1 MTVVPWVDI
10 ECNVPGL
17 VWEVHLVDIGLG
29 VSSLVVGWI
38 IVDVGSVV
46 PCIVFPLVVEVSIDR
61 GVSPVVETVEPFGT
75 VVDSGVCIGVGLS

>member
-17 VWEVHLVDIGLG
+17 VWEVHLVDMGLG
-29 VSSLVVGWI
+29 VSLLDVGWI

-46 PCIVFPLVVEVSIDR
+46 PCIVFPLVVEVSIGR
-61 GVSPVVETVEPFGT
+61 GVSPVVEAVGPFGT

>member
-1 MTVVPWVDI
+1 M
-10 ECNVPGL
+10 
-17 VWEVHLVDIGLG
+17 VDIGLG

-61 GVSPVVETVEPFGT
+61 GVSPVVETV
-75 VVDSGVCIGVGLS
+75 VDSGVCIGVGLS